1 MQLRKDSCLEGLTQL
16 QPHLAGLPVPMRPPL
31 ALAGAE
37 GGRAVLTVDQG
48 PVWEGSG
55 PGAPDLR
62 GKGLMSQARA
72 SQLTL
77 RLPPAQVPNLG
88 LPRISLQRPNKC
100 NYLTSKTEA
109 TRTISKPPFPPSGS

>member
-1 MQLRKDSCLEGLTQL
+1 
-16 QPHLAGLPVPMRPPL
+16 MRPPL
-31 ALAGAE
+31 ALTGAE
-37 GGRAVLTVDQG
+37 GCRAVLTVDQG

-62 GKGLMSQARA
+62 GKGHMNQARS

-88 LPRISLQRPNKC
+88 LPHLPP
-100 NYLTSKTEA
+100 TSQQAQLLDLKNRGHA
-109 TRTISKPPFPPSGS
+109 NHL